1 MLKNNKHSIKK
12 YKKTIVNFIINL
24 LRKLNLPDYF
34 LAKCI
39 RTFHFV
45 APYYLMKFMYYSK
58 SVITIIFILF
68 LPIFIFFMFIIFDGC
83 LLASIEYEI
92 DKKNFACID
101 PYLYFFNIEI
111 TNENRKFYSIIS
123 NIQIF
128 IVIILIFSYRFLFTN
143 LFFDEY
149 N

>member
-1 MLKNNKHSIKK
+1 MSKNNKHSIKK

-45 APYYLMKFMYYSK
+45 APYYLMNFMYYSK

-92 DKKNFACID
+92 DKKNFSCID

>member
-1 MLKNNKHSIKK
+1 MLENNKYFIKK
-12 YKKTIVNFIINL
+12 YKKIIVNSIINL

-39 RTFHFV
+39 RSFHFV
-45 APYYLMKFMYYSK
+45 APYYLISFMYYSK
-58 SVITIIFILF
+58 SFITTFCILF

-101 PYLYFFNIEI
+101 PYLYFLNIEI
-111 TNENRKFYSIIS
+111 TNENRKLYSIIS

-128 IVIILIFSYRFLFTN
+128 IIMIFIFSYRFLFTN
-143 LFFDEY
+143 LFFDD
-149 N
+149 